1 METSLNEWRKAED
14 GLAVAPSLEFIRA
27 VADLLETSP
36 EDILA
41 EMGYTSPSENERVL
55 SEV

>member
-14 GLAVAPSLEFIRA
+14 GLAVSPSLEFIRA